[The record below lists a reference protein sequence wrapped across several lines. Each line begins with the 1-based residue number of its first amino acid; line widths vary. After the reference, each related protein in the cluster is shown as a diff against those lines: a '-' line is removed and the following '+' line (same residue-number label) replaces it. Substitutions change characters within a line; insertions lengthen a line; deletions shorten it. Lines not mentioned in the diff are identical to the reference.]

1 MATQAIGIDLG
12 KTVFHLVALDERGAV
27 SNRRRFSRAQL
38 IAFTANLPACLIGM
52 EACCGAHYLGA
63 VLEKQ
68 GHKVRLMPAQFVK
81 PYVKSNKNDFIDAE
95 AIAEAVQRAGMR
107 FVPIKTQDQLD
118 LQSLHR
124 MRERLMQRRNSLI
137 NQLRAFFLE
146 RGITVRA
153 GVAPLKRRL
162 PELLQSAD
170 QTFSARMAAVIRQL
184 TEEWRFTE
192 DQIGAI
198 AAEIQRIADQ
208 DAACQRL
215 LTVPGIGP
223 LSATAI
229 VAAIGNGAAF
239 ANARGFAAWL
249 GLTPRQHS
257 TGGKAKLLGI
267 SKRGN
272 SYVRWLL
279 IHGARSVM
287 ARVNRSRLPFGHW
300 LSALQARAHRNVVG
314 VALAAKL
321 ARIAWAVLTSGE
333 PYQNRTADS
342 ALMA

>member
-1 MATQAIGIDLG
+1 MATLTVGIDLG
-12 KTVFHLVALDERGAV
+12 KTVFHLVTMDERGGVAA
-27 SNRRRFSRAQL
+27 RRRFSRAQL
-38 IAFTANLPACLIGM
+38 VAFTANLPSSLIGM

-63 VLEKQ
+63 VLERQ
-68 GHKVRLMPAQFVK
+68 GHQVRLMPAQFVK

-153 GVAPLKRRL
+153 GVASLKRRL
-162 PELLQSAD
+162 PELLQIAGE
-170 QTFSARMAAVIRQL
+170 TFSARMAAVIQQL
-184 TEEWRFTE
+184 TAEWRFTE
-192 DQIGAI
+192 EQI
-198 AAEIQRIADQ
+198 AAVTSEIQRIAEQ

-239 ANARGFAAWL
+239 ASARGFAAWL

-272 SYVRWLL
+272 NYVRWLL

-287 ARVNRSRLPFGHW
+287 ARANRDQLRFGPW
-300 LSALQARAHRNVVG
+300 LNGLQARAHRNVVG

-321 ARIAWAVLTSGE
+321 ARIAWAVLTGGE
-333 PYQNRTADS
+333 PYKSQAVELTAT
-342 ALMA
+342 A

>member
-1 MATQAIGIDLG
+1 
-12 KTVFHLVALDERGAV
+12 
-27 SNRRRFSRAQL
+27 
-38 IAFTANLPACLIGM
+38 M

-63 VLEKQ
+63 VLDKQ
-68 GHKVRLMPAQFVK
+68 GHQVRLMPAQFVK
-81 PYVKSNKNDFIDAE
+81 PYIKSSKNDFIDAE
-95 AIAEAVQRAGMR
+95 AIAEAVQQAGMR
-107 FVPIKTQDQLD
+107 FVPIKTQNQLD

-146 RGITVRA
+146 RGITVWA
-153 GVAPLKRRL
+153 GVASLKCQL
-162 PELLQSAD
+162 PELLQVAGE
-170 QTFSARMAAVIRQL
+170 TFSARMAAIIRQL
-184 TEEWRFTE
+184 SDEWRFTE
-192 DQIGAI
+192 DQIDTI
-198 AAEIQRIADQ
+198 ETEIQRIADQ

-229 VAAIGNGAAF
+229 VAALGNGAAF
-239 ANARGFAAWL
+239 ANARGFATWL

-257 TGGKAKLLGI
+257 TGGKTKLLGI

-272 SYVRWLL
+272 NYIRWLL
-279 IHGARSVM
+279 IHGAQSVM
-287 ARVNRSRLPFGHW
+287 TRANRDRLRFGRW
-300 LSALQARAHRNVVG
+300 LSGLQAKAHRNVVG

-333 PYQNRTADS
+333 PYKTQAVELTA
-342 ALMA
+342 MA